1 MAGSGGGPFRNRAP
15 ERLTE
20 LVRSQESK
28 EFDAELSQFLGDLLA
43 AANSRDVPLVNE
55 RLAEIRK
62 HLEDTVDDELNMIL
76 AGSVAKH
83 TFVDGLSDIDSLL
96 IIDKT
101 EFEGH
106 SPSTVLD
113 RMTELLKKRL
123 LNVDQ
128 VSHGQMAVT
137 VTYPDGMIIQLLP
150 AMRTRGKLRIP
161 SPDHDAWSTIEP
173 AGFREALTTRNA
185 ECGGKLVPTIKLAKA
200 VIGTLPKGQ
209 QLSGYHME
217 SLAIAAF
224 KDYKGPKTTS
234 AMLPTFFQRA
244 KDLVLQP
251 ITDRTGQSIHVDEDL
266 GPAGSESRQKASHIL
281 NQIAKRMRNATGA
294 SSTAQWRE
302 IFKLE

>member
-28 EFDAELSQFLGDLLA
+28 EFDAELSQFLGELLA
-43 AANSRDVPLVNE
+43 AANSRDVRLVNE
-55 RLAEIRK
+55 RLAEIRS
-62 HLEDTVDDELNMIL
+62 HLEDTVDDELDMIL

-106 SPSTVLD
+106 SPSTLLD

-150 AMRTRGKLRIP
+150 AMRTKGKLRIP

-173 AGFREALTTRNA
+173 TGFREALTTRNA

-200 VIGTLPKGQ
+200 VIGTLPRGQ

-224 KDYKGPKTTS
+224 KDYKGPRTTS

-302 IFKLE
+302 IFNLD